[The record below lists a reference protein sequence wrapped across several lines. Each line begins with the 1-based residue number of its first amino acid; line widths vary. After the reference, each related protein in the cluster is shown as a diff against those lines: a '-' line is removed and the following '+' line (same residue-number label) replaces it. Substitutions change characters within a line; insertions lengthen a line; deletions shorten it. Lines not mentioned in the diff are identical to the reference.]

1 MIIPKNKFKFV
12 HFDENS
18 VSTIPTLATFVKVV
32 DPSDNQN
39 TSNMSGGGVCS
50 SYWGCNNY
58 SGLYLGHTT
67 DLDAL
72 IASKKYTLTNA
83 TKTVYFDANCKY
95 PRYKLS
101 EYSTFKKKLN
111 PAKADCCIISKP
123 SFDIDYLNVGSNG
136 KSWGELDQNKITKQI
151 VMYSAKKDMYYLIW
165 DITTPKWNGSGMRDR
180 TYNKFLQNNGFTTAT
195 YTMAQYTSDLA
206 QWNIIPQ
213 DCKQVYVG
221 TITAIPNN
229 LYTTIENICNTYMQV
244 IYDTELDAF
253 ISQTLK
259 IMDSED
265 IKTLTTMLS
274 SRDGSVVAMG
284 IKLLATYN
292 IQERICTTGTMI
304 ISNWSNIRYNN
315 IRSSVGFQNIIK
327 QLGLD
332 TGELTDN
339 MYRQNKL
346 INKLYNLSK
355 NEDDRNACRNTI
367 LEQIKQRLIKDFEEY
382 SKEFEN
388 LGMSITIDIK

>member
-1 MIIPKNKFKFV
+1 MIIPKSKFKIV

-18 VSTIPTLATFVKVV
+18 VSTIPALATFVKVV
-32 DPSDNQN
+32 DPCDGQ
-39 TSNMSGGGVCS
+39 TTRRISGSGICS
-50 SYWGCNNY
+50 SYWHVDRYAGIY
-58 SGLYLGHTT
+58 FGHTT
-67 DLDAL
+67 DLEAL
-72 IASKKYTLTNA
+72 VTSKKYTLTNA
-83 TKTVYFDANCKY
+83 TKTLYFDTNCKY
-95 PRYKLS
+95 PRYKVS

-111 PAKADCCIISKP
+111 PVKADCCVISKINI
-123 SFDIDYLNVGSNG
+123 DIDYLNVGPNG
-136 KSWGELDQNKITKQI
+136 KGWGDLDQNKLTKQV
-151 VMYSAKKDMYYLIW
+151 VMYSAKEDMYYLIW
-165 DITTPKWNGSGMRDR
+165 DTETPKWNSMATRDR

-195 YTMAQYTSDLA
+195 YTLAQYVSDLA

-213 DCKQVYVG
+213 DCKQVYIG

-259 IMDSED
+259 IMDAED

-274 SRDGSVVAMG
+274 SKDGSVVAMG

-315 IRSSVGFQNIIK
+315 VRSSVGFQNIIK

-332 TGELTDN
+332 TSELTDN
-339 MYRQNKL
+339 TYRQNKL

-367 LEQIKQRLIKDFEEY
+367 LEQIKQRLMKDFENY
-382 SKEFEN
+382 SREFEN
-388 LGMSITIDIK
+388 LGMSITIEIK

>member
-1 MIIPKNKFKFV
+1 MIIPKSKFKFV

-32 DPSDNQN
+32 DSTDDQGMR
-39 TSNMSGGGVCS
+39 SIKGGSIVRSCWD
-50 SYWGCNNY
+50 YDKY
-58 SGLYLGHTT
+58 SGLYLGHIT

-72 IASKKYTLTNA
+72 ITSKKYTLTNT

-101 EYSTFKKKLN
+101 EYSTLKKKLN

-123 SFDIDYLNVGSNG
+123 SFDIDYLNVGPNG
-136 KSWGELDQNKITKQI
+136 KCWGDLDQNNLTKQV

-165 DITTPKWNGSGMRDR
+165 DTETPKWNGSGMRDR

-195 YTMAQYTSDLA
+195 YTIGQYVSDLV

-213 DCKQVYVG
+213 DCKQVYIG

-229 LYTTIENICNTYMQV
+229 LYTTIENICNTYMQI

-259 IMDSED
+259 IMDAED

-274 SRDGSVVAMG
+274 SRDASVVAMG

-315 IRSSVGFQNIIK
+315 VRSSVGFQNIIK

-332 TGELTDN
+332 IGEISDN

-367 LEQIKQRLIKDFEEY
+367 LEQIKQRLMKDFEEY

-388 LGMSITIDIK
+388 LGMSLTIEIK

>member
-1 MIIPKNKFKFV
+1 MIIPKSKFRIV
-12 HFDENS
+12 HFDEYS

-32 DPSDNQN
+32 DPCDITNARKV
-39 TSNMSGGGVCS
+39 SGGGVCS
-50 SYWGCNNY
+50 SYWNSDRY
-58 SGLYLGHTT
+58 AGLYFGHTT

-101 EYSTFKKKLN
+101 EYSTLKKKLD
-111 PAKADCCIISKP
+111 PAKADCCVISKP
-123 SFDIDYLNVGSNG
+123 SFEIDYLNVGPNG
-136 KSWGELDQNKITKQI
+136 KSLGDLEQNIVTKQ
-151 VMYSAKKDMYYLIW
+151 VVLYSAKNDMYYLIW
-165 DITTPKWNGSGMRDR
+165 DTKTPKWNSACMRDR
-180 TYNKFLQNNGFTTAT
+180 TYNKFLQNNGLTTAT
-195 YTMAQYTSDLA
+195 YTLGQYVSDLA

-229 LYTTIENICNTYMQV
+229 LYITIENICNTYMQV

-259 IMDSED
+259 IMDAED

-274 SRDGSVVAMG
+274 SKDGSVVAMG

-304 ISNWSNIRYNN
+304 ISNWDNIRYNN
-315 IRSSVGFQNIIK
+315 VRSSVGFQNIIK
-327 QLGLD
+327 QLELD
-332 TGELTDN
+332 PGEFTGSV
-339 MYRQNKL
+339 YRQNRL
-346 INKLYNLSK
+346 INKLYSLSK
-355 NEDDRNACRNTI
+355 NKDDREACRNTI
-367 LEQIKQRLIKDFEEY
+367 LEQIKQRLMKDFEEY
-382 SKEFEN
+382 SKEFDN
-388 LGMSITIDIK
+388 LGMSLTIEIK